1 MLLQV
6 GDRCGE
12 CEDEHID
19 VLLDR
24 PLAYAPYNPDN
35 AAENTNAKYA
45 NSLPGPRGFANP
57 WSMRG
62 GSTFSPEAVG
72 TWVSD
77 WQWVPCES
85 FSHDTCAQLMTR
97 VGYTN
102 VWTPMST
109 PGKLKCGTT
118 YSDESLLDVPK
129 QELGSHIRAKCLDK
143 YPTSRVGAFSFF
155 WPGLAVLHAL

>member
-1 MLLQV
+1 VVCKLNVFCLLGHVQV

-24 PLAYAPYNPDN
+24 PFAYAPYSPDN

-85 FSHDTCAQLMTR
+85 FTHTSCAQLMTKM
-97 VGYTN
+97 GYTN
-102 VWTPMST
+102 VWTPMAT
-109 PGKLKCGTT
+109 PGELMSRSTLRS
-118 YSDESLLDVPK
+118 YPMRLLLLLLLLLPLL
-129 QELGSHIRAKCLDK
+129 Q
-143 YPTSRVGAFSFF
+143 
-155 WPGLAVLHAL
+155 GLASCI